1 MKELQNAWF
10 DNMCELKGLHK
21 DIATLIGSKKIAF
34 LDIPIYFN
42 VGDLLIYKGTEQFFQ
57 DHGLNVL
64 YRSDCHYVD
73 HKKLAKVDV
82 IVFHG
87 GGNFG
92 DIYPLHQKF
101 RESIV
106 SRYPEKRIICLPQT
120 IKFKGLNVKKE
131 SSKIFK
137 QHNDFHLFVRD
148 ARSYEEAA
156 LFTKNVKMM
165 PDMAHSLHPMI
176 DKSEITNRSEKL
188 LNLVRK
194 DVEANS
200 VVRLKKR
207 GFDWDDLISVDDII
221 IGKSCNIIR
230 KLSFISSKVNDLYIK
245 LWEKSSSDIIFR
257 SVNYFNMHD
266 QVHTDRLHGLILAS
280 LLGKSIKLYD
290 NSYGKNV
297 SYYESWLKNIKLI
310 NLKNQI

>member
-1 MKELQNAWF
+1 MKELQSAWL
-10 DNMCELKGLHK
+10 DTMSELKGLHTE
-21 DIATLIGSKKIAF
+21 IATLIDAKSIAYI
-34 LDIPIYFN
+34 DIPIHFN

-57 DHGLNVL
+57 NHGINVL

-73 HKKLAKVDV
+73 QKKLEKVDV

-106 SRYPEKRIICLPQT
+106 SKYPEKRIICLPQT
-120 IKFKGLNVKKE
+120 IKFKDLDTKKE
-131 SSKIFK
+131 SSKIFE
-137 QHNDFHLFVRD
+137 QHNDFHMFVRD
-148 ARSYEEAA
+148 ERSYEEAK
-156 LFTKNVKMM
+156 LFTENVRMM

-176 DKSEITNRSEKL
+176 DKTEITNRTEKL

-200 VVRLKKR
+200 AARTNKR
-207 GFDWDDLISVDDII
+207 DFDWDDIISVNDIL

-230 KLSFISSKVNDLYIK
+230 KLSFMSSKANGLYIK
-245 LWEKSSSDIIFR
+245 LWERASNDIIFR
-257 SVNYFNMHD
+257 SVNYFNIHD

-280 LLGKSIKLYD
+280 LLGKNIKLYD

-297 SYYESWLKNIKLI
+297 SYYDFWLKNIELI
-310 NLKNQI
+310 HLEK

>member
-1 MKELQNAWF
+1 MKELQSAWLST
-10 DNMCELKGLHK
+10 MCELKGLHTK
-21 DIATLIGSKKIAF
+21 IATLIGGKSIAYV
-34 LDIPIYFN
+34 DIPIHFN

-57 DHGLNVL
+57 DHSLNVI

-73 HKKLAKVDV
+73 QKKLAKADV

-106 SRYPEKRIICLPQT
+106 SKYPDKRIICLPQT
-120 IKFKGLNVKKE
+120 IKFKDLDVKQE

-137 QHNDFHLFVRD
+137 QHGDFHMFVRD
-148 ARSYEEAA
+148 KRSYEEAS
-156 LFTKNVKMM
+156 LFTEYVTMM

-176 DKSEITNRSEKL
+176 DITEITNRTEKL

-200 VVRLKKR
+200 AQRINKR
-207 GFDWDDLISVDDII
+207 GFDWDDIISVNDILA
-221 IGKSCNIIR
+221 GKLCNIIR
-230 KLSFISSKVNDLYIK
+230 RLSFISSKSDDLYIK
-245 LWEKSSSDIIFR
+245 LWERATNDIIFR
-257 SVNYFNMHD
+257 SVNYFNIHD

-280 LLGKSIKLYD
+280 LLGKNIKLYD

-297 SYYESWLKNIKLI
+297 SYYDCWLKEIELI
-310 NLKNQI
+310 NLES